1 MRVGSVHGGNVV
13 AAGREP
19 ARNPLSWCSMMIRKR
34 DCVHVG
40 NIKGV
45 PIEVKSLDVV
55 DGVLEEGMTGSN
67 GHEGIV

>member
-1 MRVGSVHGGNVV
+1 
-13 AAGREP
+13 
-19 ARNPLSWCSMMIRKR
+19 MMIRKR